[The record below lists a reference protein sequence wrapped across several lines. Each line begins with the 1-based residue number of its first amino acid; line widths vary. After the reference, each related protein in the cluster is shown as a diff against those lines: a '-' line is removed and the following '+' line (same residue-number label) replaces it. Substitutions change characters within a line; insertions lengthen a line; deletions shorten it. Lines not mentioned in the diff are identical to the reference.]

1 MKTDVDNPQDEIKEE
16 GNISTIQET
25 PTLQIMSEEDAYI
38 SDRMKSQPK
47 TLDDVLLVKEKQYAP
62 GEHRLSLPK
71 EFKKYENKFSFRWL
85 NKKKRAVDEAII
97 KGWVIVNKV
106 LFPEVAKEA
115 KHLFSTSGAIEK
127 GDAILAFMNKEVAQ
141 QIRRAPGEKSNAYIK
156 AQLSK
161 GTEKLPDGQSGFYIP
176 DDTSEKEDK
185 SIEEGG
191 GLQEGRDF

>member
-115 KHLFSTSGAIEK
+115 KHLFSTSGAIEN